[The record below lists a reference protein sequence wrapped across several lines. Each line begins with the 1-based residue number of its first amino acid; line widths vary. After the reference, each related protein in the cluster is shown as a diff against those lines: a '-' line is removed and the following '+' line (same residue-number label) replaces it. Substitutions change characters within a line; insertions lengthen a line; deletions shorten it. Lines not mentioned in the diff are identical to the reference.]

1 MGSGFM
7 EGYLIFRDWKEAI
20 MSAETANKE
29 ASGKEPWGKNVL
41 VEFEDQIAWV
51 TLNRP
56 EKRNCMSPAL
66 NEEMVA
72 VLDALEIDDRC
83 GVLVL
88 TGAGDAFS
96 AGMDL
101 REFFRATD
109 GLPFNKQ
116 MRVRRSAAN
125 WQWRQLMNFPKPTI
139 AMVNGWCFG
148 GAFTPLVSC
157 DIAVA
162 AEEATFGLSEINWGI
177 IPGGVVT
184 RAVLGSM
191 NVRNSMYYILTGLP
205 FDGKKAVEM
214 GLVNEAVPHAK
225 LKARTIELAK
235 LLLGKNPHTLRAC
248 KQAVRAVQGM
258 PYELAADYLASKSAQ
273 LEFYDDEQGRTQ
285 GLTQFLDEKSYRPG
299 LGTMRRKKKSG

>member
-1 MGSGFM
+1 
-7 EGYLIFRDWKEAI
+7 
-20 MSAETANKE
+20 MSAKTSTEKTSTEKVP
-29 ASGKEPWGKNVL
+29 GGKNVL

-66 NEEMVA
+66 NDEMVE
-72 VLDALEIDDRC
+72 VLDTLELDDRC

-88 TGAGDAFS
+88 TGAGDSFS

-109 GLPFNKQ
+109 GMPFNKQ

-157 DIAVA
+157 DMPSRLTRPPSGCPRSTGGSFPA
-162 AEEATFGLSEINWGI
+162 AS
-177 IPGGVVT
+177 
-184 RAVLGSM
+184 
-191 NVRNSMYYILTGLP
+191 
-205 FDGKKAVEM
+205 
-214 GLVNEAVPHAK
+214 
-225 LKARTIELAK
+225 
-235 LLLGKNPHTLRAC
+235 
-248 KQAVRAVQGM
+248 
-258 PYELAADYLASKSAQ
+258 
-273 LEFYDDEQGRTQ
+273 
-285 GLTQFLDEKSYRPG
+285 
-299 LGTMRRKKKSG
+299 